1 MNTSLRSLAVAVA
14 AVSATGV
21 ATAQNTVLK
30 IGIADYTTHSKTNGV
45 TGIGVPAGADAQ
57 TGDAVTVLFEIE
69 RYLTPNWGIELALGL
84 PPRVKAKA
92 TGSVAFLGDD
102 ILSAKN
108 VTPTLFVNYH
118 FGAAG
123 DRWRPYIGIG
133 INYTR
138 FVGIQSRL
146 ASDVRMS
153 DSVGP
158 AGKVGLEYVLSRQW
172 SLFGSV
178 TALRV
183 KTDLVASGSTV
194 LQTTIDLRPVVY
206 SFGAAYRF

>member
-14 AVSATGV
+14 AVSATGL
-21 ATAQNTVLK
+21 ATAQQNVLK
-30 IGIADYTTHSKTNGV
+30 VGIADYTTHSKSNGV
-45 TGIGVPAGADAQ
+45 TGIGVPAGADAR

-84 PPRVKAKA
+84 PPRIKAKA

-118 FGAAG
+118 FGSEG
-123 DRWRPYIGIG
+123 DRWRPYVGVG

-158 AGKVGLEYVLSRQW
+158 AGKIGLEYVLSRQW
-172 SLFGSV
+172 SLFTSV
-178 TALRV
+178 SALRV

>member
-1 MNTSLRSLAVAVA
+1 MHTSLRSLAIAVA
-14 AVSATGV
+14 AASAAAAAPAQMNVIKVGV
-21 ATAQNTVLK
+21 
-30 IGIADYTTHSKTNGV
+30 ADYTTHSRTNGV

-57 TGDAVTVLFEIE
+57 TGDAVTLLFEYE
-69 RYLTPNWGIELALGL
+69 RYLTPNWGVELALGL
-84 PPRVKAKA
+84 PPRIKAKA

-118 FGAAG
+118 FGATG
-123 DRWRPYIGIG
+123 DRWRPYIGLG

-138 FVGIQSRL
+138 FVGIESRL

-158 AGKVGLEYVLSRQW
+158 AGKVGLEYVLSSQW
-172 SLFGSV
+172 SLFASV
-178 TALRV
+178 SALRV

-206 SFGAAYRF
+206 SFGAAFRF

>member
-14 AVSATGV
+14 AVSATGL
-21 ATAQNTVLK
+21 ATAQQNVLK
-30 IGIADYTTHSKTNGV
+30 VGIADYTTHSKSNGV
-45 TGIGVPAGADAQ
+45 TGIGVPAGADAR

-84 PPRVKAKA
+84 PPRIKAKA

-118 FGAAG
+118 FGSEG
-123 DRWRPYIGIG
+123 DRWRPYVGVG

-158 AGKVGLEYVLSRQW
+158 AGKIGLEYVLSRQW
-172 SLFGSV
+172 SLFTSV
-178 TALRV
+178 SALQV
-183 KTDLVASGSTV
+183 KTDVVASGSTV

>member
-14 AVSATGV
+14 AVSATGL
-21 ATAQNTVLK
+21 ATAQQNVLK
-30 IGIADYTTHSKTNGV
+30 VGIADYTTHSKSNGV
-45 TGIGVPAGADAQ
+45 TGIGVPAGADAR

-84 PPRVKAKA
+84 PPRIKAKA

-118 FGAAG
+118 FGSEG
-123 DRWRPYIGIG
+123 DRWRPYVGVG

-146 ASDVRMS
+146 ASDVHMS

-158 AGKVGLEYVLSRQW
+158 AGKIGLEYVLSGQW

-178 TALRV
+178 TTLKV
-183 KTDLVASGSTV
+183 KTDLVATGSTV
-194 LQTTIDLRPVVY
+194 LQTTIDFRPVVY
-206 SFGAAYRF
+206 SFGAGYRF

>member
-14 AVSATGV
+14 AVSATGL
-21 ATAQNTVLK
+21 ATAQQNVLK
-30 IGIADYTTHSKTNGV
+30 VGIADYTTHSKSNGV
-45 TGIGVPAGADAQ
+45 TGIGVPAGADAR

-69 RYLTPNWGIELALGL
+69 RYLTPNWGVELALGL
-84 PPRVKAKA
+84 PPRIKAKA

-118 FGAAG
+118 FGSEG
-123 DRWRPYIGIG
+123 DRWRPYVGVG

-178 TALRV
+178 SALQV

>member
-14 AVSATGV
+14 AVSATGL
-21 ATAQNTVLK
+21 ATAQQNVLK
-30 IGIADYTTHSKTNGV
+30 VGIADYTTHSKSNGV

-69 RYLTPNWGIELALGL
+69 RYLTPNWGVELALGL
-84 PPRVKAKA
+84 PPRIKAKA

-118 FGAAG
+118 FGANG
-123 DRWRPYIGIG
+123 DRWRPYVGLG

-146 ASDVRMS
+146 APDVRMS

-158 AGKVGLEYVLSRQW
+158 AGKLGLEYVLSNQW

-178 TALRV
+178 SALRV